1 MADEPDQHEK
11 TEDPTQRKLDEARKK
26 GNVASSREVNH
37 WFLILAATVATMIFI
52 PDMFRRLG
60 AAFARVLHATGD
72 TGPEG
77 ADMMPVLSQLLADT
91 ALAIAPVII
100 LLVVAALGSGVVQ
113 NGFMLSA
120 ESIVPKLEKISIAKG
135 AKRLFSAKSL
145 MEFVKGILKIAIVG
159 TVLILVL
166 YPSLSDLDTTVT
178 FDMAQVMDMLRSLA
192 LRILIAVLAVMTVIM
207 GLDVLYQRFEH
218 MKKLR
223 MSRQEMK
230 DEMKQTEGDPHVKS
244 RLRQIRME
252 RARQRMMAKVP
263 DASVVVTN
271 PEHYSV
277 ALQYDGETMDAPRLV
292 AKGVDAVALRIR
304 EVAEENDV
312 PIVRNPPLARA
323 LYASVELDGEI
334 PPEHYR
340 AVAEVIRYVMEM
352 GAKRNTKRKRT

>member
-1 MADEPDQHEK
+1 MADETDQHEK

-26 GNVASSREVNH
+26 GNVATSREVNH
-37 WFLILAATVATMIFI
+37 WFLILAATVATLLFV
-52 PDMFRRLG
+52 PGMFKRLG
-60 AAFARVLHATGD
+60 AAFSRVLEATGD
-72 TGPEG
+72 TGPAG
-77 ADMMPVLSQLLADT
+77 ADMMPVIFQMLVDT
-91 ALAIAPVII
+91 GFALAPVII
-100 LLVVAALGSGVVQ
+100 LLVLGALAAGLVQ
-113 NGFMLSA
+113 NGFMLST
-120 ESIVPKLEKISIAKG
+120 ETIVPKLEKISITKG

-145 MEFVKGILKIAIVG
+145 IEFVKGILKIAVVG

-166 YPSLSDLDTTVT
+166 YPSLSKLDTTIALGMV
-178 FDMAQVMDMLRSLA
+178 QVMELLRELA
-192 LRILIAVLAVMTVIM
+192 LRILIAVLAVMTVIT

-230 DEMKQTEGDPHVKS
+230 DELKQTEGDPHVRA

-277 ALQYDGETMDAPRLV
+277 ALEYDGETMEAPRVV
-292 AKGVDAVALRIR
+292 AKGIDALALRIR
-304 EVAEENDV
+304 EVAEEHDV

-323 LYASVELDGEI
+323 LYASVELDEEI

-340 AVAEVIRYVMEM
+340 AVAEVISYVME
-352 GAKRNTKRKRT
+352 TSRKRGRA